1 MSTQIQDLIKY
12 SVTDAAIAEMGEK
25 YLSLKV
31 HGLDDGEGYALC
43 KEARKA
49 VRDTRLNVEE
59 RRKELKAESLEFG
72 RAVDSEAK
80 RITAMLEPIELHLV
94 SQMALIDNEKKR
106 REDEAKRQAKERL
119 DSRVSQLQA
128 VNATFSI
135 DELVKLDDEAF
146 DQLLT
151 AAETRF
157 NYEQRRIAEER
168 QRLEAL
174 ERERAAQEERAR
186 KDREK
191 IAELEREQQ
200 RMRQEAEAKQRA
212 EERATFEAA
221 QAAKAEADKKAA
233 EAAEALRKEREAIE
247 RAEAAEKAKREAE
260 ELEARKRV
268 ADEKLFH
275 EIKTAFPTL
284 DLAWV
289 EIARLTKL
297 VKGDKSS
304 INGGVRRAV
313 RENATI

>member
-72 RAVDSEAK
+72 RAVDTEAK

-146 DQLLT
+146 DQILT
-151 AAETRF
+151 AAQTRF
-157 NYEQRRIAEER
+157 NAAQRELAEAR
-168 QRLEAL
+168 QRFEAL
-174 ERERAAQEERAR
+174 ERERAAQEEQAR

-200 RMRQEAEAKQRA
+200 RMRQEAEAKKRE
-212 EERATFEAA
+212 EERAAFQAA
-221 QAAKAEADKKAA
+221 QAAKAEAERKAA
-233 EAAEALRKEREAIE
+233 EAADALRKEREAAE
-247 RAEAAEKAKREAE
+247 RAEAAEKAKREAD

-297 VKGDKSS
+297 VSVSS
-304 INGGVRRAV
+304 GNGNGGVRRAV
-313 RENATI
+313 RENATV